1 MNWDRMRALIVK
13 EFIQVMRDKITLAI
27 ILFMPLAQLLIFGF
41 AINTDIKHLKTVV
54 FDQSRTQESREMIN
68 SLTPHGE
75 QLLRRDKVRRERA
88 RGQRERRVGPR
99 EGRHRIP
106 ARLRARHT
114 GRPADLRAGHR
125 GRDGQPER
133 LVGALG
139 GSRRRY
145 SRRNSRAS
153 ASACRGRR

>member
-68 SLTPHGE
+68 SLTASNYFDVIKFAASVREVNENVESGRAKVGIVFPPDYA
-75 QLLRRDKVRRERA
+75 RD
-88 RGQRERRVGPR
+88 
-99 EGRHRIP
+99 I
-106 ARLRARHT
+106 
-114 GRPADLRAGHR
+114 
-125 GRDGQPER
+125 
-133 LVGALG
+133 
-139 GSRRRY
+139 
-145 SRRNSRAS
+145 
-153 ASACRGRR
+153 